1 MTRLCFAVVFG
12 LMVLYLG
19 AAGAWAQEDGR
30 RRSPGEGRRR

>member
-19 AAGAWAQEDGR
+19 AAPAWAQEVS